1 MSDLVPVRRAL
12 LSVYDKSGLVELG
25 QALAARGVELIST
38 GGSARTL
45 REAGLEVLDVSD
57 VTGFPEMMDGRV
69 KTLHPKVHGGL
80 LALRDD
86 AGHTASMEEHG
97 IGAIDL
103 VVCNLYPFEATVQQP
118 GVTFPEVI
126 EQIDIG
132 GPSMVRSSA
141 KNHRFVAIVTE
152 PAQYEALLEDL
163 DANDGA
169 TSAAL
174 RSDLAR
180 AAFARTAAYDAAI
193 ARWLAEQA
201 EEPLPLTFSSAKRE
215 AVLRYGENPHQQAAL
230 YIDPLAPEGSLGR
243 ARLLQGKAIS
253 FNNYNDVDAAWALVR
268 EFDEPACVIIKHAN
282 PCGAAISNSIR
293 EAYERAVEC
302 DPRSAFGGIVALN
315 EPLTVDLA
323 MAMAVKE
330 RFFEV
335 LIAPGIEPEALNV
348 FHTPDAPKWGKSL
361 RVLDAGTTE
370 TPTFGHNV
378 RSIDGGFLV
387 QTQDRSPFGDGCPQT
402 VTETEPTP
410 QQARD
415 LKFAWMVAKHT
426 KSNAIVLVKDGQAV
440 GVGAGQMSRVEATQ
454 LAALR
459 AQTYAEETGEKLDG
473 LVAASDAFY
482 PFNDGIEAALDVGA
496 VALVQPGGS
505 RNDENAIKLCNERG
519 VAMWFA
525 GNRHFRH

>member
-1 MSDLVPVRRAL
+1 MSDLVPVTRAL
-12 LSVYDKSGLVELG
+12 LSVYDKTGLVELG
-25 QALAARGVELIST
+25 QSLAARGVELVST

-45 REAGLEVLDVSD
+45 REAGLEVKDVSD
-57 VTGFPEMMDGRV
+57 LTGFPEMMDGRV

-86 AGHTASMEEHG
+86 DGHVASMNEHG

-103 VVCNLYPFEATVQQP
+103 VVSNLYPFEATVQQE

-132 GPSMVRSSA
+132 GPSMVRSAA
-141 KNHRFVAIVTE
+141 KNHRFVAIVTD
-152 PAQYEALLEDL
+152 PSQYADLTAAL

-169 TSAAL
+169 TTAEL
-174 RSDLAR
+174 RTDLAR
-180 AAFARTAAYDAAI
+180 AAFARTAAYDSAI
-193 ARWLAEQA
+193 SRWLAEQA
-201 EEPLPLTFSSAKRE
+201 GEALPLTFASAKRE
-215 AVLRYGENPHQQAAL
+215 AVLRYGENPHQEAAI
-230 YIDPLAPEGSLGR
+230 YIDPMAPEGSL
-243 ARLLQGKAIS
+243 AAATLLQGKAIS
-253 FNNYNDVDAAWALVR
+253 FNNYNDVDAAWSLVR
-268 EFDEPACVIIKHAN
+268 EFDEPACVVIKHAN

-323 MAMAVKE
+323 TTMAVKE

-335 LIAPGIEPEALNV
+335 IIAPVVEPEVLAV
-348 FHTPDAPKWGKSL
+348 FNSPDAPKWGKSL
-361 RVLDAGTTE
+361 RILDAN
-370 TPTFGHNV
+370 TPDTPVFGHDV

-387 QTQDRSPFGDGCPQT
+387 QTRDRQAFGEGCPKS
-402 VTETEPTP
+402 VTKVEPTP

-415 LKFAWMVAKHT
+415 MRFAWTVAKHT
-426 KSNAIVLVKDGQAV
+426 KSNAIVLAKDGQAV
-440 GVGAGQMSRVEATQ
+440 GVGAGQMSRVEATE
-454 LAALR
+454 LAAGR
-459 AQTYAEETGEKLDG
+459 ARRFSEETGVSLEG
-473 LVAASDAFY
+473 MVASSDAFY

-505 RNDENAIKLCNERG
+505 RNDPKAIELCDERG